1 MKWMALCEIFLSIFA
16 TFESPLAR
24 SASFDGPG
32 LTVDSRLKVPAIKGF
47 GGLDFFLHCTT
58 D

>member
-1 MKWMALCEIFLSIFA
+1 MDVLCENFLSIFA